1 MKIRRQLLFIAAL
14 ALLVLSAVALRQ
26 HFDKPQDHSLG
37 ELAAAQGQ
45 IISYSLLDDSPRHA
59 SIHDLPFS
67 GYKATFQVPADF
79 ADYFAKKRFESDLK
93 KGDTLSVSIPADSAG
108 KLISGGT
115 ILVFAIRTTTSTY
128 LDEHDTLAAYNNKNK
143 PAQQV
148 PSLDWLLYS
157 CHRAGC
163 LRSSP
168 GRPRHRDFKTHP
180 QTPGAR
186 AQAQRSF

>member
-14 ALLVLSAVALRQ
+14 ALLVLSAVTLRQ
-26 HFDKPQDHSLG
+26 HFAKPPQDHSMG

-45 IISYSLLDDSPRHA
+45 IISYSLLDDSRGTHQYM
-59 SIHDLPFS
+59 IYLS

-115 ILVFAIRTTTSTY
+115 IPVFAIRTTTSTY
-128 LDEHDTLAAYNNKNK
+128 LDEYDTLAAYNNKNK
-143 PAQQV
+143 LTQQV

-157 CHRAGC
+157 
-163 LRSSP
+163 
-168 GRPRHRDFKTHP
+168 D
-180 QTPGAR
+180 
-186 AQAQRSF
+186 